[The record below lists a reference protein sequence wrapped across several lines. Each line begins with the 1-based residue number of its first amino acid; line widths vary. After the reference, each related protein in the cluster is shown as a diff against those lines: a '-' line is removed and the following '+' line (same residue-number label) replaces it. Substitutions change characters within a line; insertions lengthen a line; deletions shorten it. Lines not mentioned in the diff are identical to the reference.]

1 MKKIGALWPKAWVN
15 PFENAILGTFKNLG
29 FHSQKKF
36 LFYLEHYYT
45 LFLALF

>member
-1 MKKIGALWPKAWVN
+1 MALYDQKYGLTPLK
-15 PFENAILGTFKNLG
+15 NAILGTFKNLG
-29 FHSQKKF
+29 FHSQKKI